1 MINAC
6 AFLQR
11 PCPSRGI
18 VSPVSR
24 RRGIVGASANL
35 WFCTMISSSALFAAY
50 RSSVPIAM
58 SALPAICRA

>member
-1 MINAC
+1 M
-6 AFLQR
+6 
-11 PCPSRGI
+11 
-18 VSPVSR
+18 SR

-35 WFCTMISSSALFAAY
+35 WFCAMISSSALFAAY